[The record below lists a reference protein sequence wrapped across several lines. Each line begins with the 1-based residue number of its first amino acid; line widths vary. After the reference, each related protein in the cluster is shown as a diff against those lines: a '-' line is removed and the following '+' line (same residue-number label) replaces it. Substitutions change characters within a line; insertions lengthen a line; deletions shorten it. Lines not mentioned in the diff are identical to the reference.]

1 MNALSD
7 INKDAE
13 KQEQLLK
20 ELEIENILAETHEMA
35 DREKMK
41 RTAQKYRVKPKVAD
55 IFSNADMKP
64 RLTNANPLDLD
75 KEEESNNTIVGDKNA
90 ATMQAE
96 LIMDGAEEKVQTPEE
111 AEREAKE
118 KAEKEAAEKAA
129 KEQTGPPTPL
139 RKVPL
144 LKISLR

>member
-96 LIMDGAEEKVQTPEE
+96 LPLLPNTPRTRVFR
-111 AEREAKE
+111 ARCSV
-118 KAEKEAAEKAA
+118 
-129 KEQTGPPTPL
+129 PPTPL